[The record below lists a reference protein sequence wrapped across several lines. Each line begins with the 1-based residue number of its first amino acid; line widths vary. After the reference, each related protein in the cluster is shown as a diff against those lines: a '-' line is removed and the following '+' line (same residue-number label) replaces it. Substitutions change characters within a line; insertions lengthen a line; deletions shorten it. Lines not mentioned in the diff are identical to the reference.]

1 MVEPPRGRMRRA
13 AEWARRHHG
22 KDAGGSAAPT
32 VAAFVVWPLAA
43 VGLLSGPYAEV
54 AETAP
59 RTGCDSRRSGW
70 LADAG
75 APRPIAAQPDG
86 QAG

>member
-22 KDAGGSAAPT
+22 KDAGGSAART

-43 VGLLSGPYAEV
+43 VGLLSGQYAEV
-54 AETAP
+54 A
-59 RTGCDSRRSGW
+59 
-70 LADAG
+70 
-75 APRPIAAQPDG
+75 PIAGQPDG